1 MSAYGALSDDAV
13 GGKPLVVALAACH
26 QGQTKAGVD
35 SGWIALA
42 GDVNLSGATF
52 VDFRDQRKFG
62 NPIKGAMILSRNIGC
77 ALDKAAKAANAD
89 DVPLLCLGG
98 DHTVS
103 VGTVAA
109 TKWRHPTTRLI
120 WIDAHPD
127 INTPDV
133 RSPSVAGQRAPHPN
147 VVPQTTM
154 SGNCHGMPVAH
165 LMNLVDGFQLPA
177 CIEPHEI
184 LYIGLRSIVRAHVCS
199 QPGLRLTLSL
209 AGRRRAGSTGGNQ
222 AGGRVRVLCGR
233 NPGARDGRHP
243 GRCRLEMGIAIGDG
257 IRFPV
262 AHIVGRRFD
271 GPEICTGNR
280 DPGARW
286 PNATAGR
293 HRSAV
298 GEQSRLQGPMPS
310 RYRRAEPGPI
320 HRTWRCDNDSND
332 AGAPIRM
339 DPISCSAATL
349 KDPGFHSD
357 GRRQSRYI
365 NGPTVKRGPAYT
377 DD

>member
-127 INTPDV
+127 INTPD
-133 RSPSVAGQRAPHPN
+133 
-147 VVPQTTM
+147 TTM

-184 LYIGLRSIVRAHVCS
+184 LYIGLRSIDDAELVRLEAI
-199 QPGLRLTLSL
+199 R
-209 AGRRRAGSTGGNQ
+209 Q
-222 AGGRVRVLCGR
+222 AGGFVYY
-233 NPGARDGRHP
+233 ADEI
-243 GRCRLEMGIAIGDG
+243 LERGMDAILADVDSKWGS
-257 IRFPV
+257 PS
-262 AHIVGRRFD
+262 
-271 GPEICTGNR
+271 
-280 DPGARW
+280 
-286 PNATAGR
+286 ATAFDFPL
-293 HRSAV
+293 HISLDV
-298 GEQSRLQGPMPS
+298 
-310 RYRRAEPGPI
+310 
-320 HRTWRCDNDSND
+320 DS
-332 AGAPIRM
+332 M
-339 DPISCSAATL
+339 DPKFAPATGTPVPDGLTPQQVATVLQWANSRAYRGLCHLDIVELNPDLSTARGAATTIATTQVL
-349 KDPGFHSD
+349 LSAWI
-357 GRRQSRYI
+357 QSHARLR
-365 NGPTVKRGPAYT
+365 P
-377 DD
+377 